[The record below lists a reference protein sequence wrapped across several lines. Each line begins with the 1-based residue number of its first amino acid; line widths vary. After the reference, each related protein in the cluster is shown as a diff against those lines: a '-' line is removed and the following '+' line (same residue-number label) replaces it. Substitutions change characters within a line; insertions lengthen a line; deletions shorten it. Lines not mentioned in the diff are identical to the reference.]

1 MTEMSCDET
10 SLTVRPASIERLD
23 ADAYMAAIPDLT
35 TLLVDAVEGG
45 AGVNF
50 LAGVDPADAESWW
63 RERIG
68 AVADGTITPVVA
80 VGEDGRI
87 VGSTLLI
94 RSRNANSPHRA
105 EIGKVIVLRTARRQG
120 LARALMNTLIVKDTE
135 DYLTAAEDLARS
147 EGRWLLLL
155 DTESGSAAEMLYL
168 SMGWHEF
175 GVVPDHSF
183 SASGVLG
190 PTTFFWKDLR

>member
-120 LARALMNTLIVKDTE
+120 LARALM
-135 DYLTAAEDLARS
+135 TAAEDLARS